1 MNGALKES
9 RMNESI
15 RELGYIL
22 RAIGVLPNDIFK
34 EPVVPKSHRIEE
46 TLVNVNDVKPQPQ
59 PYPIQVFGTI
69 HDKITRL
76 SGSSRDRR
84 KQLRRI
90 KKENPD
96 CIIKVT
102 APSMYK
108 VINGERVHVED
119 ANVPQTIVVIK
130 PKEK

>member
-1 MNGALKES
+1 
-9 RMNESI
+9 MNEKM
-15 RELGYIL
+15 RELGYFLRMSGIL
-22 RAIGVLPNDIFK
+22 PEMFK

-46 TLVNVNDVKPQPQ
+46 TLVNVNDVKPQP
-59 PYPIQVFGTI
+59 YPMQVFGTT

-96 CIIKVT
+96 FYRVSFI
-102 APSMYK
+102 PSK
-108 VINGERVHVED
+108 HE
-119 ANVPQTIVVIK
+119 
-130 PKEK
+130 

>member
-1 MNGALKES
+1 MSES
-9 RMNESI
+9 M
-15 RELGYIL
+15 RELGYFL
-22 RAIGVLPNDIFK
+22 RAIGMLPTFN

-46 TLVNVNDVKPQPQ
+46 TLVNVDDVKPQP
-59 PYPIQVFGTI
+59 YPMQRFDTGHYRTM
-69 HDKITRL
+69 KL
-76 SGSSRDRR
+76 SGSSKDRR

-108 VINGERVHVED
+108 TINGERVHVEE

-130 PKEK
+130 PKENHEN

>member
-1 MNGALKES
+1 
-9 RMNESI
+9 MNESM
-15 RELGYIL
+15 RELGYFL
-22 RAIGVLPNDIFK
+22 RAIGVLPNDMFK

-46 TLVNVNDVKPQPQ
+46 TLVNVDDVKPQ
-59 PYPIQVFGTI
+59 PYPIQHIGLTS
-69 HDKITRL
+69 DRDITTKLR
-76 SGSSRDRR
+76 GSSKDRR

-102 APSMYK
+102 APCMFK
-108 VINGERVHVED
+108 MINGERVHVED

>member
-1 MNGALKES
+1 MGES
-9 RMNESI
+9 M
-15 RELGYIL
+15 RELGYFL
-22 RAIGVLPNDIFK
+22 RAVGILPEMFK

-46 TLVNVNDVKPQPQ
+46 TLVNVNDVKPQP
-59 PYPIQVFGTI
+59 YPMQVFGTKN
-69 HDKITRL
+69 DKITRL

-102 APSMYK
+102 APCMSKM
-108 VINGERVHVED
+108 INGERVHVED

-130 PKEK
+130 PKEKQ